1 MDTDSFAI
9 HIESE
14 DFCKD
19 IANDVEKWFD
29 ISNYDKNDDRLLPIG
44 KNKKVIGFLKDEL
57 GGKIVKVFFGV
68 RAKTWAYLMDDD
80 SEHKRAKETKK
91 YIIKKDLMVKNYED
105 CLFNIKII
113 LKSQQVFRSDL
124 HNVYTV
130 KIIKIALSSNDDKRL
145 QIFDRITTYPHGTNA
160 FKVCGNE
167 MMIMRDLFV
176 ENYADCPFYDEII
189 LQPQM

>member
-9 HIESE
+9 HIETE

-113 LKSQQVFRSDL
+113 LKSQQVFRSDC

-145 QIFDRITTYPHGTNA
+145 QIFYRITTYPYGANA
-160 FKVCGNE
+160 FKVCKGE
-167 MMIMRDLFV
+167 MTIMRNIFVKKYEDCLF
-176 ENYADCPFYDEII
+176 
-189 LQPQM
+189 L

>member
-9 HIESE
+9 HIETE

-19 IANDVEKWFD
+19 IVNDLEKWFD
-29 ISNYDKNDDRLLPIG
+29 ISNYDKNDDRPLPIG
-44 KNKKVIGFLKDEL
+44 KNKKVIGLFKDEL
-57 GGKIVKVFFGV
+57 GGKIVKVLFGI

-80 SEHKRAKETKK
+80 SEHKRAKKQKK

-113 LKSQQVFRSDL
+113 LKSQQVYPY
-124 HNVYTV
+124 NVYTV

-145 QIFDRITTYPHGTNA
+145 QIFDRITTYPYGANA
-160 FKVCGNE
+160 FKVCKSE
-167 MMIMRDLFV
+167 MMIMRDFFV
-176 ENYADCPFYDEII
+176 KKYEDCLFYDEII
-189 LQPQM
+189 LQS

>member
-9 HIESE
+9 HIETE

-19 IANDVEKWFD
+19 IANDVEKLFD

-44 KNKKVIGFLKDEL
+44 KNKKVIGFFKDEL
-57 GGKIVKVFFGV
+57 GGKNVKVFFGV
-68 RAKTWAYLMDDD
+68 RAKAWAYLVDDD

-91 YIIKKDLMVKNYED
+91 YIIKKDLIVKNYED

-145 QIFDRITTYPHGTNA
+145 QIFYRITTYPYGANA
-160 FKVCGNE
+160 FKVCKGE
-167 MMIMRDLFV
+167 MTIKRNIFV
-176 ENYADCPFYDEII
+176 KKYEDCLFYDEII
-189 LQPQM
+189 LQS

>member
-113 LKSQQVFRSDL
+113 LKSQQVFRSDH
-124 HNVYTV
+124 HNVCTV

-160 FKVCGNE
+160 FKVCESE
-167 MMIMRDLFV
+167 MMRVRDLFV
-176 ENYADCPFYDEII
+176 ESYAD
-189 LQPQM
+189 

>member
-113 LKSQQVFRSDL
+113 LKSQQVFRSDH

-145 QIFDRITTYPHGTNA
+145 QIFDRITTYPYGANA
-160 FKVCGNE
+160 FKVCKSE
-167 MMIMRDLFV
+167 MMIMRDFFV
-176 ENYADCPFYDEII
+176 KKYEDCLFYDEII
-189 LQPQM
+189 LQS

>member
-113 LKSQQVFRSDL
+113 LKSQQVFRSDH

-145 QIFDRITTYPHGTNA
+145 QIFYRITTYPYGANA
-160 FKVCGNE
+160 FKVCKGE
-167 MMIMRDLFV
+167 MTIKRNIFV
-176 ENYADCPFYDEII
+176 KKYEDCLFYDEII
-189 LQPQM
+189 LQS

>member
-44 KNKKVIGFLKDEL
+44 KNKKVIGFFKDEL
-57 GGKIVKVFFGV
+57 GGKNVKVFFGV
-68 RAKTWAYLMDDD
+68 RAKPWAYLVDDD

-145 QIFDRITTYPHGTNA
+145 QIFDRITTYPYGANA
-160 FKVCGNE
+160 FKVCKSE
-167 MMIMRDLFV
+167 MMIMRDFFV
-176 ENYADCPFYDEII
+176 KKYEDCLFYDEII
-189 LQPQM
+189 LQS

>member
-145 QIFDRITTYPHGTNA
+145 QIFDRITTYPYGANA
-160 FKVCGNE
+160 FKVCKSE
-167 MMIMRDLFV
+167 MMIMRDFFV
-176 ENYADCPFYDEII
+176 KKYEDCLFYDEII
-189 LQPQM
+189 LQS

>member
-29 ISNYDKNDDRLLPIG
+29 ISNYDKNDDRLLPIS
-44 KNKKVIGFLKDEL
+44 KNKKVIGFFKDEL
-57 GGKIVKVFFGV
+57 GGNIVKVFFGV
-68 RAKTWAYLMDDD
+68 RAKAWAYLMDDD

-113 LKSQQVFRSDL
+113 LKSQQVFRSDC

-160 FKVCGNE
+160 FKVCESE
-167 MMIMRDLFV
+167 MMRVRDLFV
-176 ENYADCPFYDEII
+176 ESYAD
-189 LQPQM
+189 

>member
-9 HIESE
+9 HIETE

-19 IANDVEKWFD
+19 IANDVEKLFD

-113 LKSQQVFRSDL
+113 LKSQQVFRSDH

-145 QIFDRITTYPHGTNA
+145 QIFDRITTYPYGANA
-160 FKVCGNE
+160 FKVCKSE
-167 MMIMRDLFV
+167 MMIMRDFFV
-176 ENYADCPFYDEII
+176 KKYEDCLFYDEII
-189 LQPQM
+189 LQS